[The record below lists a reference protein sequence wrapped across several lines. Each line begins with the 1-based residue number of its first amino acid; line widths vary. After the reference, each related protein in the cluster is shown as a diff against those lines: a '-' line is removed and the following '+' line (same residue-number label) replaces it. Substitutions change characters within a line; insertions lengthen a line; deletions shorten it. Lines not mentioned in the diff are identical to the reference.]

1 MLNGKRIVVT
11 GASGFLGSH
20 IAKALIDANAHVV
33 AAVRSPDKARF
44 LGPVELVRADLTEP
58 ESLVAA
64 FSRADAIISN
74 AALGSNQG
82 SMEDF
87 ERVNCRG
94 VSDLMEASHAAGVR
108 RVIHISSVA
117 VYRTR
122 LFAAMD
128 ESTTPYDT
136 AKRRFNWSD
145 FTTDWRYA
153 RTKTL
158 AENLAWDMAL
168 RHGLELT
175 ALRPGP
181 IYGSRDP
188 KATARLIGKLRTS
201 RLLPTP
207 TVGVPWVHA
216 GDVAQAVV
224 ASLVKPSSIGRAYN
238 LAGPPISQYGF
249 MKALRK
255 ALDAHLER
263 PRLARLMPIPVPLS
277 VCYDTTA
284 ASRDLGF
291 SPRAL
296 ADGLAEAVSLESP
309 G

>member
-1 MLNGKRIVVT
+1 MLQGKRIVVT

-20 IAKALIDANAHVV
+20 ITKALLDANAQVV
-33 AAVRSPDKARF
+33 AAVRTPDKARF
-44 LGPVELVRADLTEP
+44 LGPVELIRADLTEP
-58 ESLVAA
+58 QSLIAA
-64 FSRADAIISN
+64 FSGADAIVSN

-94 VSDLMEASHAAGVR
+94 VSDLMEAAYSAGVR
-108 RVIHISSVA
+108 RVVHISSVA

-128 ESTTPYDT
+128 ESTRPYDT

-158 AENLAWDMAL
+158 SENLAWDIAR

-224 ASLVKPSSIGRAYN
+224 AALESSPSVGQSYN
-238 LAGPPISQYGF
+238 LAGPPVSQFTF
-249 MKALRK
+249 MKTLRQVLL
-255 ALDAHLER
+255 ARLER
-263 PRLARLMPIPVPLS
+263 RRLARLLPIPVPLF
-277 VCYDTTA
+277 VRYDTTA
-284 ASRDLGF
+284 ALRDLGF
-291 SPRAL
+291 SSRPL
-296 ADGLAEAVSLESP
+296 ADGLAEAVSLEP
-309 G
+309 VR